1 MQGYGAGARILEE
14 LKPEP
19 PELVIEWSR
28 SHNKG
33 VAAGAGTGPN
43 TPEILYISTLNI
55 YIIQFM
61 VLFSYMKNKVIMY

>member
-28 SHNKG
+28 SHNKESLLELEQ
-33 VAAGAGTGPN
+33 VQ
-43 TPEILYISTLNI
+43 IHQKFYISQL
-55 YIIQFM
+55 
-61 VLFSYMKNKVIMY
+61 